1 MDITELYGKQCGKLH
16 LKGGKI
22 CTQWDAVPCSSPEP
36 PSHLPI
42 IIHDG
47 DKEADLIHVLGG
59 NVKDYCFIV
68 GGIKC
73 VFLYGGFLLFQPSPV
88 TEQRHFD
95 IGI

>member
-1 MDITELYGKQCGKLH
+1 MG
-16 LKGGKI
+16 
-22 CTQWDAVPCSSPEP
+22 CSPLQLSRA
-36 PSHLPI
+36 SHLPI

-95 IGI
+95 IWI